1 MHLRQASLAPS
12 PYGLAFS
19 IEELILVRSWAEQ
32 RDLVLT
38 VALDHVVDGAEFE
51 EMLIIAPHNRQRRTL
66 SIWRTSAGVFA
77 QTPHGRPR
85 GFATVKETLEA
96 IRPAPARRKS
106 WLSRIGFSHKMV
118 P

>member
-1 MHLRQASLAPS
+1 MHLRQASLVTS

-32 RDLVLT
+32 RDLRLT

-66 SIWRTSAGVFA
+66 SIWRTNAGVFA
-77 QTPHGRPR
+77 QTPAGRPR
-85 GFATVKETLEA
+85 TFATVKEMLEA
-96 IRPAPARRKS
+96 IRPAPSRRKS
-106 WLSRIGFSHKMV
+106 WLSRIGFNQ
-118 P
+118 